1 MSWTKGCD
9 MKFENIK
16 TGDEVLLIERHS
28 ESLQKVGKVTK
39 TRFEVRG
46 YTFTKDGKEYGGSR
60 YSYGMVKLLTED
72 EKKEFLN
79 KEKEKHKRRMT
90 IADLE
95 KIRFKDL
102 STEKLLKI
110 IKIANEA

>member
-1 MSWTKGCD
+1 

-16 TGDEVLLIERHS
+16 TGDDVLLIERYS

-46 YTFTKDGKEYGGSR
+46 YTFTKDGREYGGSR
-60 YSYGMVKLLTED
+60 YSYGAVKLLTEN
-72 EKKEFLN
+72 EKTEFLN

-95 KIRFKDL
+95 KIRFKEL
-102 STEKLLKI
+102 STDKLLKI
-110 IKIANEA
+110 IEIANEKWKWNSY

>member
-1 MSWTKGCD
+1 

-16 TGDEVLLIERHS
+16 IGDEVLLIERYS
-28 ESLQKVGKVTK
+28 EESLQKVDKVTK

-60 YSYGMVKLLTED
+60 YSYGVVKLLTED

-90 IADLE
+90 VSDFE
-95 KIRFKDL
+95 KIRFKEL
-102 STEKLLKI
+102 STDKLLKI
-110 IKIANEA
+110 IEIANEK